1 MQLTEKL
8 AGRDM
13 SKKALGRG
21 LKALIPDE
29 GFVSVSKEEP
39 EELAEVGSIGSVAVE
54 KIRANPFQPRKE
66 FDESALEELKNSII
80 ENGVIQPVTVCRDG
94 EGYQLIS
101 GERRL
106 RAVMLAG
113 FKFIPAYVI
122 EAHEDSSKLEL
133 ALIENIQREDLN
145 SIEVALALKSLTT
158 KCRLT
163 QDEIA
168 QKVGKNRSTVSNFL
182 RLLKLPLQIQ
192 DSIRNR
198 EISSGHARALINLPS
213 EQQQVKVWKQILLH
227 QLSVRQTES
236 LVNRMFKDQSK
247 PSQPATPDRSSHIN
261 QLESLLRETYATK
274 VRIVEKKGGKGEI
287 HIQYFSNDDLERLL
301 ELMRRD

>member
-1 MQLTEKL
+1 MH
-8 AGRDM
+8 
-13 SKKALGRG
+13 KKALGRG

-29 GFVSVSKEEP
+29 GFVSISKDEA
-39 EELAEVGSIGSVAVE
+39 EELAQVGSIGSLPIE
-54 KIRANPFQPRKE
+54 KIRPNPFQPRKE
-66 FDESALEELKNSII
+66 FDETALEELKNSII
-80 ENGVIQPVTVCRDG
+80 ENGVIQPVSVCRDG
-94 EGYQLIS
+94 DGYQLIS

-106 RAVMLAG
+106 RAVTLAG

-122 EAHEDSSKLEL
+122 EAHDDSSKLEL

-145 SIEVALALKSLTT
+145 AIEIALALKSLTT
-158 KCRLT
+158 KCNLT
-163 QDEIA
+163 QEEIA

-198 EISSGHARALINLPS
+198 EISSGHARALVNLPG
-213 EQQQVKVWKQILLH
+213 EQQQLKVWKQVLNH
-227 QLSVRQTES
+227 QLSVRQTEA

-247 PSQPATPDRSSHIN
+247 PLQPASSERSSHLLE
-261 QLESLLRETYATK
+261 LESFLRNNLATK

-301 ELMRRD
+301 ELMRHE

>member
-1 MQLTEKL
+1 
-8 AGRDM
+8 M
-13 SKKALGRG
+13 SKNALGRG

-29 GFVSVSKEEP
+29 GFDSGSREEQ
-39 EELAEVGSIGSVAVE
+39 EELARDGSIGSLPIE

-66 FDESALEELKNSII
+66 FDETALEELKNSII

-106 RAVMLAG
+106 RAVTLAG

-122 EAHEDSSKLEL
+122 EAHDDSSKLEL

-145 SIEVALALKSLTT
+145 AIEVALALKSLTT

-198 EISSGHARALINLPS
+198 EISSGHARALINLPG
-213 EQQQVKVWKQILLH
+213 EQQQLKVWKQVLSH
-227 QLSVRQTES
+227 ELSVRQTET
-236 LVNRMFKDQSK
+236 LVNRMFKEQSK
-247 PSQPATPDRSSHIN
+247 PAQANSPDRSLHIT
-261 QLESLLRETYATK
+261 QLESLLRDKLATK

-287 HIQYFSNDDLERLL
+287 HIQYFSNDDLDRVL
-301 ELMRRD
+301 EILNHE

>member
-1 MQLTEKL
+1 M
-8 AGRDM
+8 GDM
-13 SKKALGRG
+13 PKNALGRG
-21 LKALIPDE
+21 LKALLPDE
-29 GFVSVSKEEP
+29 GFVSVSQVEEQ
-39 EELAEVGSIGSVAVE
+39 ELPQEGGVGTLPIE

-66 FDESALEELKNSII
+66 FDETALEELKNSII

-113 FKFIPAYVI
+113 FRFIPAYII
-122 EAHEDSSKLEL
+122 EAHDDSVKLEL

-145 SIEVALALKSLTT
+145 AIEVALALKSLTT
-158 KCRLT
+158 KCNLS
-163 QDEIA
+163 QEEIA

-198 EISSGHARALINLPS
+198 EISSGHARALINLPG
-213 EQQQVKVWKQILLH
+213 EQQQMKVWKQILAN
-227 QLSVRQTES
+227 QLSVRQTEA
-236 LVNRMFKDQSK
+236 LVNRMFKDQASSK
-247 PSQPATPDRSSHIN
+247 PQSATSSERSSHLSD
-261 QLESLLRETYATK
+261 LESLLRNNLATK
-274 VRIVEKKGGKGEI
+274 VRIVEKKEGKGEI
-287 HIQYFSNDDLERLL
+287 HIQYFSHDDLERLL
-301 ELMRRD
+301 EIMRND

>member
-1 MQLTEKL
+1 MLMGE
-8 AGRDM
+8 M
-13 SKKALGRG
+13 PKKALGRG
-21 LKALIPDE
+21 LRALIPDE
-29 GFVSVSKEEP
+29 GFVSVSKDEAEEQAP
-39 EELAEVGSIGSVAVE
+39 VGSIGSLPIE
-54 KIRANPFQPRKE
+54 KIRPNPFQPRKE
-66 FDESALEELKNSII
+66 FDETALEELKNSIL

-94 EGYQLIS
+94 DGYQLIS

-106 RAVMLAG
+106 RAVTLAG

-122 EAHEDSSKLEL
+122 EAHDDSSKLEL

-145 SIEVALALKSLTT
+145 AIEVALALKSLTT
-158 KCRLT
+158 KCNLT
-163 QDEIA
+163 QEEIA

-198 EISSGHARALINLPS
+198 EISSGHARALVNLPG
-213 EQQQVKVWKQILLH
+213 EQQQLKVWKQILSH
-227 QLSVRQTES
+227 QLSVRQTEA

-247 PSQPATPDRSSHIN
+247 PLQPASSERSSHLLE
-261 QLESLLRETYATK
+261 LESFLRNNLATK

-301 ELMRRD
+301 ELMRHE

>member
-1 MQLTEKL
+1 
-8 AGRDM
+8 M

-29 GFVSVSKEEP
+29 GFDSGSKEE
-39 EELAEVGSIGSVAVE
+39 EQEQAQDGSIGSLPVE
-54 KIRANPFQPRKE
+54 KIRTNPFQPRKE

-94 EGYQLIS
+94 DGYQLIS

-106 RAVMLAG
+106 RAVLQAG
-113 FKFIPAYVI
+113 FKYIPAYVI
-122 EAHEDSSKLEL
+122 EAHDDSSKLEL

-145 SIEVALALKSLTT
+145 AIEVALALKSLTT
-158 KCRLT
+158 KCSLT

-168 QKVGKNRSTVSNFL
+168 HKVGKNRSTVSNFL

-198 EISSGHARALINLPS
+198 EISSGHARALINLPG
-213 EQQQVKVWKQILLH
+213 EQQQLKVWKQILSR
-227 QLSVRQTES
+227 QLSVRQTEA
-236 LVNRMFKDQSK
+236 LVNRMFKEQSK
-247 PSQPATPDRSSHIN
+247 PLQTDALERSSHVT
-261 QLESLLRETYATK
+261 QLESRLRDKLATK

-287 HIQYFSNDDLERLL
+287 HIQYFSNDDLDRLL
-301 ELMRRD
+301 DIMNQE

>member
-1 MQLTEKL
+1 M
-8 AGRDM
+8 GDM
-13 SKKALGRG
+13 PKKALGRG

-29 GFVSVSKEEP
+29 GFVSVSKDEA
-39 EELAEVGSIGSVAVE
+39 EELAREGSIGSLPVE
-54 KIRANPFQPRKE
+54 KIHANPFQPRKE
-66 FDESALEELKNSII
+66 FDETALEELKNSII

-106 RAVMLAG
+106 RAVTLAG

-122 EAHEDSSKLEL
+122 EAHDDSSKLEL

-145 SIEVALALKSLTT
+145 AIEVALALKSLIT
-158 KCRLT
+158 KCNLT
-163 QDEIA
+163 QEEIA

-198 EISSGHARALINLPS
+198 EISSGHARALINLPG
-213 EQQQVKVWKQILLH
+213 EQQQLKVWKQILSH
-227 QLSVRQTES
+227 QLSVRQTEA
-236 LVNRMFKDQSK
+236 LVNRMFKDQPK
-247 PSQPATPDRSSHIN
+247 PLQPASAERSSHIIE
-261 QLESLLRETYATK
+261 LESQLRNNLATK

-301 ELMRRD
+301 ELMHRE

>member
-1 MQLTEKL
+1 MT
-8 AGRDM
+8 
-13 SKKALGRG
+13 KKALGRG

-29 GFVSVSKEEP
+29 GFDSGSRNEEQ
-39 EELAEVGSIGSVAVE
+39 ELAQDGSIGSLPIE

-106 RAVMLAG
+106 RAVQQAG

-122 EAHEDSSKLEL
+122 EAHDDSSKLEL

-145 SIEVALALKSLTT
+145 AIEVALALKSLTS

-198 EISSGHARALINLPS
+198 EISSGHARALINLPG
-213 EQQQVKVWKQILLH
+213 EQQQLKVWKQILSR
-227 QLSVRQTES
+227 QLSVRQTEA

-247 PSQPATPDRSSHIN
+247 PLVPDSFERSSHVT
-261 QLESLLRETYATK
+261 QLESILRDKLATK

-287 HIQYFSNDDLERLL
+287 HIQYFSNDDLDRLL
-301 ELMRRD
+301 DIMN

>member
-1 MQLTEKL
+1 M
-8 AGRDM
+8 GDM
-13 SKKALGRG
+13 PKNALGRG

-29 GFVSVSKEEP
+29 GFVSVTPQDEEQ
-39 EELAEVGSIGSVAVE
+39 ELAQEGSIGSLPVD

-66 FDESALEELKNSII
+66 FDETALEELKNSII

-94 EGYQLIS
+94 DGYQLIS

-122 EAHEDSSKLEL
+122 EAHDDSSKLEL

-145 SIEVALALKSLTT
+145 AIEIALALKSLTT
-158 KCRLT
+158 KCNLS
-163 QDEIA
+163 QEEIA

-198 EISSGHARALINLPS
+198 EISSGHARALINLPG
-213 EQQQVKVWKQILLH
+213 EQQQVKVWKQILAN
-227 QLSVRQTES
+227 QLSVRQTEA
-236 LVNRMFKDQSK
+236 LVNRMFKDQASK
-247 PSQPATPDRSSHIN
+247 PVPPSSSERSSHLSE
-261 QLESLLRETYATK
+261 LESLLRNNLATK
-274 VRIVEKKGGKGEI
+274 VRIVEKKEGKGEI
-287 HIQYFSNDDLERLL
+287 HIQYFSHDDLDRLL
-301 ELMRRD
+301 ELMRHD

>member
-1 MQLTEKL
+1 MT
-8 AGRDM
+8 
-13 SKKALGRG
+13 KKALGRG

-29 GFVSVSKEEP
+29 GFDSGSRDEER
-39 EELAEVGSIGSVAVE
+39 ELAQDGSIGSLPVE

-106 RAVMLAG
+106 RAVQQAG

-122 EAHEDSSKLEL
+122 EAHDDSSKLEL

-145 SIEVALALKSLTT
+145 AIEVALALKSLTT

-198 EISSGHARALINLPS
+198 EISSGHARALINLPG
-213 EQQQVKVWKQILLH
+213 EQQQLKVWKQILSR
-227 QLSVRQTES
+227 QLSVRQTEA

-247 PSQPATPDRSSHIN
+247 PLAPDSFERSSHVT
-261 QLESLLRETYATK
+261 QLESILRDKLATK

-287 HIQYFSNDDLERLL
+287 HIQYFSNDDLDRLL
-301 ELMRRD
+301 DIMNQG

>member
-1 MQLTEKL
+1 
-8 AGRDM
+8 M
-13 SKKALGRG
+13 SKNALGRG

-29 GFVSVSKEEP
+29 GFVSVSKDEEQ
-39 EELAEVGSIGSVAVE
+39 ELAPEGSIGSLPVE

-66 FDESALEELKNSII
+66 FDETALEELKNSIV

-94 EGYQLIS
+94 DGYQLIS

-106 RAVMLAG
+106 RAVMQAG

-122 EAHEDSSKLEL
+122 DAHDDSSKLEL

-145 SIEVALALKSLTT
+145 AIEVALALKSLTT

-168 QKVGKNRSTVSNFL
+168 LKVGKNRSTVSNFL

-213 EQQQVKVWKQILLH
+213 EQQQLKVWKQVLSH
-227 QLSVRQTES
+227 QLSVRQTEA
-236 LVNRMFKDQSK
+236 LVNRLFKEQSK
-247 PSQPATPDRSSHIN
+247 PAPVVSTDRSSHIT
-261 QLESLLRETYATK
+261 QLESHLRNKLATK

-287 HIQYFSNDDLERLL
+287 HIQYFSNDDLDRLL
-301 ELMRRD
+301 EIMNHE

>member
-1 MQLTEKL
+1 
-8 AGRDM
+8 M

-21 LKALIPDE
+21 LKALISDE
-29 GFVSVSKEEP
+29 GFAAVSKDEE
-39 EELAEVGSIGSVAVE
+39 EQEQLQNGVIGSLPIE

-66 FDESALEELKNSII
+66 FDETALEELKNSII

-94 EGYQLIS
+94 ENYQLIS

-106 RAVMLAG
+106 RAVMQAG

-122 EAHEDSSKLEL
+122 EAHDDSSKLEL

-145 SIEVALALKSLTT
+145 AIEVALALKSLTT
-158 KCRLT
+158 KCSLT

-168 QKVGKNRSTVSNFL
+168 QKVGKKRSTVSNFL

-198 EISSGHARALINLPS
+198 EISSGHARALINLSS
-213 EQQQVKVWKQILLH
+213 EQQQLKVWKQILSH
-227 QLSVRQTES
+227 QLSVRQTEA
-236 LVNRMFKDQSK
+236 LVNRMFKNQSR
-247 PSQPATPDRSSHIN
+247 PVESSSVLDRSSHIT
-261 QLESLLRETYATK
+261 QLESHLRDRFATK

-287 HIQYFSNDDLERLL
+287 HIQYFSNDDLDRLL
-301 ELMRRD
+301 EIMNHE

>member
-1 MQLTEKL
+1 
-8 AGRDM
+8 M
-13 SKKALGRG
+13 SKKALGKG

-29 GFVSVSKEEP
+29 GFVASPKEEA
-39 EELAEVGSIGSVAVE
+39 EEPVAEGSVGSLPVE

-66 FDESALEELKNSII
+66 FDETALEELKNSII

-106 RAVMLAG
+106 RAVTQAG
-113 FKFIPAYVI
+113 FKYIPAYII

-145 SIEVALALKSLTT
+145 AIEVALALKSLTT

-182 RLLKLPLQIQ
+182 RLLKLPVAIQ

-198 EISSGHARALINLPS
+198 EISSGHARALINLPG
-213 EQQQVKVWKQILLH
+213 EQQQIKAWKQIVSR
-227 QLSVRQTES
+227 QLSVRQTEM
-236 LVNRMFKDQSK
+236 LVNRMFKE
-247 PSQPATPDRSSHIN
+247 QPKLTDAAQKVSPHIN
-261 QLESLLRETYATK
+261 QLETQLRSRFATK
-274 VRIVEKKGGKGEI
+274 VRIIEKKSGKGEI
-287 HIQYFSNDDLERLL
+287 HIQYFSHDDLDRILDIMGET
-301 ELMRRD
+301 

>member
-1 MQLTEKL
+1 
-8 AGRDM
+8 M
-13 SKKALGRG
+13 SKQALGRG

-29 GFVSVSKEEP
+29 GFDSGSKDEEIVP
-39 EELAEVGSIGSVAVE
+39 LQEGSIGSLAIE

-66 FDESALEELKNSII
+66 FDETALEELKNSII
-80 ENGVIQPVTVCRDG
+80 ENGVIQPVTVTRDG
-94 EGYQLIS
+94 DGYQLIS

-106 RAVMLAG
+106 RAVTLAG

-122 EAHEDSSKLEL
+122 EAHDDSSKLEL

-145 SIEVALALKSLTT
+145 AIEVALALKSLTT
-158 KCRLT
+158 KCSLT

-198 EISSGHARALINLPS
+198 EISSGHARALINLPG
-213 EQQQVKVWKQILLH
+213 EQQQIKVWKQILSH
-227 QLSVRQTES
+227 QLSVRQTET
-236 LVNRMFKDQSK
+236 LVNRMFKDQAK
-247 PSQPATPDRSSHIN
+247 PADAGVPERSSHIT
-261 QLESLLRETYATK
+261 QLESLLRNRLATK

-287 HIQYFSNDDLERLL
+287 HIQYFSIDDLDRLL
-301 ELMRRD
+301 EAMGNE

>member
-1 MQLTEKL
+1 M
-8 AGRDM
+8 GDM
-13 SKKALGRG
+13 PKNALGRG
-21 LKALIPDE
+21 LKALLPDE
-29 GFVSVSKEEP
+29 GFVSVSQVEEQ
-39 EELAEVGSIGSVAVE
+39 ELPQEGGVGTLPIE

-66 FDESALEELKNSII
+66 FDETALEELKNSII

-113 FKFIPAYVI
+113 FRFIPAYII
-122 EAHEDSSKLEL
+122 EAHDDSVKLEL

-145 SIEVALALKSLTT
+145 AIEVALALKSLTT
-158 KCRLT
+158 KCNLS
-163 QDEIA
+163 QEEIA

-198 EISSGHARALINLPS
+198 EISSGHARALINLPG
-213 EQQQVKVWKQILLH
+213 EQQQVKVWKQILAN
-227 QLSVRQTES
+227 QLSVRQTEA
-236 LVNRMFKDQSK
+236 LVNRMFKDQASSK
-247 PSQPATPDRSSHIN
+247 PQSATSSERSSHLSD
-261 QLESLLRETYATK
+261 LESLLRNNLATK
-274 VRIVEKKGGKGEI
+274 VRIVEKKEGKGEI
-287 HIQYFSNDDLERLL
+287 HIQYFSHDDLERLL
-301 ELMRRD
+301 EIMRND